1 MNIFMY
7 ELKSGIRS
15 AILWTFF
22 LILLSA
28 VFLAVYP
35 AFEESGEAVKKLVA
49 GFPPEIMKALGFD
62 VDVIFTPMGYYSLI
76 LNYIIILSS
85 IQAMMLGMSIISK
98 EFVRKTADFLMT
110 KPVSRIRIMTF
121 KLLSGLVLLLATDIA
136 AIGAIR
142 VIIGMASGALMDNSL
157 YLMLSLVI
165 LFIALTFYV
174 IGILAAVIFRR
185 IKSVAGVSSGT
196 VLGFFLLGM
205 IGEVIDADKT
215 RYLVPFKYYDPISI
229 IANSAYD
236 TKFVAINAAIVMAC
250 LAAGFV
256 LYSKKDIRAL

>member
-1 MNIFMY
+1 MNIFIY

-15 AILWTFF
+15 AASWTFS

-28 VFLAVYP
+28 VFLGVYP
-35 AFEESGEAVKKLVA
+35 AFEESGEAVKKLLV
-49 GFPPEIMKALGFD
+49 GFPPEFLKALGFD
-62 VDVIFTPMGYYSLI
+62 VDVIFTPIGYYSLI
-76 LNYIIILSS
+76 LNYIVLLSA
-85 IQAMMLGMSIISK
+85 IQAMMLGMSLISK
-98 EFVRKTADFLMT
+98 EFTRKTADFLMT

-121 KLLSGLVLLLATDIA
+121 KLLSGLVLLLATDAA

-142 VIIGMASGALMDNSL
+142 VIIGLASGASLDNSL

-174 IGILAAVIFRR
+174 IGMLAAVIFRR
-185 IKSVAGVSSGT
+185 IKSVAGVSNGT
-196 VLGFFLLGM
+196 VLAFFLLGM
-205 IGEVIDADKT
+205 IGEAIDAEKT
-215 RYLVPFKYYDPISI
+215 RYLVPFKYYDPLSI

-236 TKFVAINAAIVMAC
+236 TKFVAINASIVAAC